1 MKLEKNWF
9 YSFCIALS
17 IAGMAYILIAGVSD
31 VPENQAYPYAMKGML
46 ILIFFLAWAGVNFF
60 ALLLARFKFTEKLR
74 KYHKYFLGLEVIT
87 VIVILILAFAARI
100 YMIQKF
106 PMQPES
112 DYKTYYEIAWMLK
125 EGILQEKGEGYCNY
139 IGMFPH
145 ILGYCYLLKTVFVLF
160 GTSVWNGQ
168 VTNVLFSVGTVFFI
182 YRIAR
187 RLGGRIAGMTALAA
201 AAFWPSQI
209 LYINMLAAEYS
220 FTFFFYFCV
229 LLFLHL
235 VMDYDGATK
244 HAVRGVLLHIV
255 LGCMIAV
262 TAAIRPMALILL
274 IAVLLFLLPLKT
286 KLPDIPRNSIS
297 IWVRFLAKGWLR
309 AAFILTAYM
318 AVSNIIHT
326 DIELTINQSI
336 PSFSQSFG
344 YNLLVGLNTSSDGGW
359 NEEDSKFLYENLER
373 TGSPIE
379 AQLACRN
386 KAYER
391 LTADPGGILNL
402 FIKKYELLWGNDN
415 YGADWNLAF
424 LKEQNQLAQGG
435 AVFLNQMKGVS
446 QIAYMVV
453 VLFSFLTLIY
463 LLQGRA
469 SALYVLILVY
479 LGTAAIHL
487 MVESQNRY
495 HFHILPVFII
505 IASVGIKFIFDNAVI
520 FVKTSDLER
529 RQKEKQEKREED
541 LLKQFEIEEHKAIE
555 QRYKS
560 MTNAFDME
568 SAIRSGNITVTV
580 SESYM
585 QPVKIKK
592 EKSIATAAEAPP
604 PNLMQEEKN
613 EIVRKKET
621 VKAEDKELE
630 SLILELEEIAE
641 TGKVPHKSKEMVIPS
656 MDLHQPA
663 SGNNE
668 VSELKDI
675 LNKINELEKNQK
687 DLLEGYTML
696 REEIE
701 QVRQIHA
708 DAAKN
713 EGGNTV

>member
-1 MKLEKNWF
+1 
-9 YSFCIALS
+9 
-17 IAGMAYILIAGVSD
+17 
-31 VPENQAYPYAMKGML
+31 
-46 ILIFFLAWAGVNFF
+46 
-60 ALLLARFKFTEKLR
+60 
-74 KYHKYFLGLEVIT
+74 
-87 VIVILILAFAARI
+87 
-100 YMIQKF
+100 
-106 PMQPES
+106 
-112 DYKTYYEIAWMLK
+112 
-125 EGILQEKGEGYCNY
+125 
-139 IGMFPH
+139 
-145 ILGYCYLLKTVFVLF
+145 LGYCYLLKTVFVLF

-359 NEEDSKFLYENLER
+359 NEEDSKFLYENLDR

-592 EKSIATAAEAPP
+592 EKSIVTAAEAPP